1 MIQRLR
7 KCCPLRPYFT
17 FFPPNTNTG
26 GDLTKYF
33 QSAMYSLLKKEKKK
47 REKHMKKKD
56 RVRTGIVGSSVQL
69 AHTMPPAEG

>member
-7 KCCPLRPYFT
+7 KCRPLRPYYT

-47 REKHMKKKD
+47 RKAYE
-56 RVRTGIVGSSVQL
+56 
-69 AHTMPPAEG
+69 E

>member
-7 KCCPLRPYFT
+7 KCRPLRPYFT
-17 FFPPNTNTG
+17 FFLPNTNTG

-33 QSAMYSLLKKEKKK
+33 QSAMYSLLKK
-47 REKHMKKKD
+47 REKHMKNKD
-56 RVRTGIVGSSVQL
+56 RVRTGIVGTSVQL